1 MRQVKMGAI
10 SYGAMCKLMCEGVY
24 SCAEMAEMTGLHY
37 VTVLQYTREIHK
49 AGAAHI
55 ASWETDSRGRDCVR
69 IYKLGEGV
77 DTPRKPA
84 RNKAKVNANR
94 RARRQQLE
102 LIQRMAA

>member
-10 SYGAMCKLMCEGVY
+10 SYGAMCRLMCEGVY
-24 SCAEMAEMTGLHY
+24 SCAEIAEMTGLHY

-69 IYKLGEGV
+69 IYKLGEGA
-77 DTPRKPA
+77 DAKRKTPRG
-84 RNKAKVNANR
+84 KAKVNATA
-94 RARRQQLE
+94 RAKRSQIE
-102 LIQRMAA
+102 LLHRMAA

>member
-1 MRQVKMGAI
+1 MRQVKMGAV

-77 DTPRKPA
+77 DAKRKKPRS
-84 RNKAKVNANR
+84 KAVVSANW
-94 RARRQQLE
+94 RAKRQQVE

>member
-1 MRQVKMGAI
+1 MRQVKMGAV
-10 SYGAMCKLMCEGVY
+10 SYGAMCKLMCEGTY

-37 VTVLQYTREIHK
+37 VTVLQYAREIHK

-77 DTPRKPA
+77 DTPRKKP
-84 RNKAKVNANR
+84 RDKAKTNANR
-94 RARRQQLE
+94 RLRRQQLE
-102 LIQRMAA
+102 LIHRMAS

>member
-1 MRQVKMGAI
+1 MRQIKMGAI
-10 SYGAMCKLMCEGVY
+10 SYGAMCKLMCEGTY

-37 VTVLQYTREIHK
+37 VTVLQYTREIYK

-77 DTPRKPA
+77 DTPRKAPRGKA
-84 RNKAKVNANR
+84 RANAVARAKR
-94 RARRQQLE
+94 SQIE
-102 LIQRMAA
+102 LLRRMAA

>member
-1 MRQVKMGAI
+1 MRQVKMGAV
-10 SYGAMCKLMCEGVY
+10 SYGAMCELMCEGVY

-69 IYKLGEGV
+69 IYKLGRGV
-77 DTPRKPA
+77 DAPRKPA

-102 LIQRMAA
+102 LIQRTAA